1 MKGRELLRLVAAQVC
16 VHCAMT
22 GARLAA
28 PLLALQLGYSAAQV
42 GVLLALFAL
51 SPVVL
56 ALPAGRLADRH
67 GLRVPLL
74 LAVAAAV
81 LGAGL
86 AALWPRFGV
95 LCAMALLTGASAG
108 TAQIALQRHVGRS
121 AAHPS
126 ELKSVFSWIAIA
138 PAMANF
144 LGPLAAGLLIDHA
157 GPQPAH
163 DTGFRAAFGLLA
175 LLPLLCWA
183 LVRGVREQPLP
194 PPGPQAEGRSVWDL
208 VSVPMLRRLLFANW
222 LQATAWD
229 VHTFV
234 LPILGHERGMSAS
247 TIGALLGAFAVAAVL
262 VRMALPL
269 IAEQWAEWR
278 VMYAATLVA
287 AGALLAY
294 PLMPGALTMGL
305 CSVVLGVALGAVQP
319 MVLSLLHQVAP
330 PRREGEAMALR
341 VMTINF
347 SSFLMPMLFGSVGA
361 VTGVAG
367 LFWLVCA
374 ALGLGARAIPG
385 LRGVGAQAG
394 AVATPPAGGRDQ
406 RSERE

>member
-1 MKGRELLRLVAAQVC
+1 MKSRELLRLVAAQVC
-16 VHCAMT
+16 VHSAMT

-67 GLRVPLL
+67 GLKLPLR
-74 LAVAAAV
+74 LAVAAAMA
-81 LGAGL
+81 GASL
-86 AALWPRFGV
+86 AMLWPRFEV
-95 LCAMALLTGASAG
+95 LCAMALLTGAAAG
-108 TAQIALQRHVGRS
+108 TAQISLQRHVGRA

-126 ELKSVFSWIAIA
+126 ELKTVFSWIAIA

-144 LGPLAAGLLIDHA
+144 LGPLLTGLLIDHA

-163 DTGFRAAFGLLA
+163 IMGFRAAFA
-175 LLPLLCWA
+175 LLTVLPLVCWA
-183 LVRGVREQPLP
+183 LARGAPEQPLP
-194 PPGPQAEGRSVWDL
+194 RPAPRRDAPSVWDL
-208 VSVPMLRRLLFANW
+208 VSVPLLRRLLAVNW
-222 LQATAWD
+222 LQAMAWD

-247 TIGALLGAFAVAAVL
+247 TIGALLGAFALAAAL
-262 VRMALPL
+262 VRMALPR
-269 IAEQWAEWR
+269 IAERVPEWR
-278 VMYAATLVA
+278 VMYVATLVA
-287 AGALLAY
+287 AGALLVY
-294 PLMPGALTMGL
+294 PLMPGALTMGA
-305 CSVVLGVALGAVQP
+305 CSVVLGVSLGAVQP

-330 PRREGEAMALR
+330 PQRQGEAMALR

-347 SSFLMPMLFGSVGA
+347 SSFVMPMLFGAIGA

-367 LFWLVCA
+367 LFWIVCGA
-374 ALGLGARAIPG
+374 LALGSRAVPG
-385 LRGVGAQAG
+385 LR
-394 AVATPPAGGRDQ
+394 VAESPEIR
-406 RSERE
+406 